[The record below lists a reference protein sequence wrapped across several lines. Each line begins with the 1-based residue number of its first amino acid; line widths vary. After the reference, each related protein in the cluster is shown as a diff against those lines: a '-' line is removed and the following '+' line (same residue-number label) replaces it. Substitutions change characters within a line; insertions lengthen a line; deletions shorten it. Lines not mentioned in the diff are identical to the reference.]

1 MRGNGLGLALVM
13 AMALSVVGC
22 NNGPSTQALGI
33 YGDRA
38 MVAGNYA
45 EAAEYYE
52 KYVERRPI
60 DAEGRYKLAT
70 AYLGAGRPTL
80 AREQFIFGFE
90 LLDDGR
96 FIEGAADA
104 LVEIN
109 QQGELFKLLR
119 SRAAETRR
127 IADYTRLGRFAARV
141 GDVDEAE
148 EALLL
153 AARLDEGQTIDPQL
167 ELARFYAT
175 LGDDS
180 RRLERLRMALFIDPE
195 NKEALDGI
203 RELGEIP
210 GPALAIPPAERG

>member
-1 MRGNGLGLALVM
+1 MRGHGLVVGVIVALALS
-13 AMALSVVGC
+13 AVGC
-22 NNGPSTQALGI
+22 KTEPSTQALGI

-38 MVAGNYA
+38 LAAGNYA
-45 EAAEYYE
+45 EAAEYYQ

-60 DAEGRYKLAT
+60 DAEGHYKLAT

-80 AREQFIFGFE
+80 AREHFIFAFE
-90 LLDDGR
+90 VRDDGR

-109 QQGELFKLLR
+109 QQEELFKLLR
-119 SRAAETRR
+119 ERAAQTRS
-127 IADYTRLGRFAARV
+127 IEDYTRLGRFAARV

-148 EALLL
+148 EAFLL
-153 AARLDEGQTIDPQL
+153 AAKLDEGQTVDPQL

-175 LGDDS
+175 LGDNE
-180 RRLERLRMALFIDPE
+180 RRLERLRMILFLEPE

-203 RELGEIP
+203 RELGEVP